1 MKLFLA
7 VGNVG
12 TNVPE
17 ELAISILK
25 IEAAASF
32 ETLVHTYWTA
42 WYPISEL
49 RALLNMRHI

>member
-7 VGNVG
+7 EGNVG

-17 ELAISILK
+17 ELASSIVFTLLK

-32 ETLVHTYWTA
+32 ETLVHTY
-42 WYPISEL
+42 
-49 RALLNMRHI
+49 